1 MSQEKRGRIAFVM
14 QLLLC
19 LELQIET
26 VKCILGEQ
34 IWP

>member
-1 MSQEKRGRIAFVM
+1 MSQEKTRSYSVGFR
-14 QLLLC
+14 QRRY

>member
-1 MSQEKRGRIAFVM
+1 MSQEKRGHIAFVM
-14 QLLLC
+14 LLQLC

-26 VKCILGEQ
+26 VILGEQ